1 MTQINKAIN
10 MIMEEEIVE
19 VRLESHGHKVKVF
32 FVHHSILSQAGLFL
46 FITNIQRAFFL
57 GRLNCELFDAY
68 LFLSSNGNHDANIVI
83 SGKESEVETG

>member
-10 MIMEEEIVE
+10 MIIEEIVE
-19 VRLESHGHKVKVF
+19 VCSESHGHKVKVF
-32 FVHHSILSQAGLFL
+32 FVHHSILSQAWLFL

-57 GRLNCELFDAY
+57 SRLNCKLFDAY

-83 SGKESEVETG
+83 SGKGSEVETG